1 MGLGI
6 ELLSPYLN
14 RHSNLFDAMAP
25 IQLFYYP
32 GLSHFILASI
42 WLPRTISLALLINL
56 MYLLTSSIVLHTNC
70 MVLILKL
77 RLADERFI

>member
-6 ELLSPYLN
+6 ELLSPHLN

-42 WLPRTISLALLINL
+42 WFARTIFLTLLINL
-56 MYLLTSSIVLHTNC
+56 MHVFTSSILLNTDC

-77 RLADERFI
+77 RLADERLI